1 MKSYLKLTNFEIDRF
16 FKIYLVLIAI
26 TVTVQIIGTIIVAND
41 YMNRAS
47 RIMNEES
54 LQTSAFIHNYGYF
67 SLLNLMDSLWF
78 FGPIAF
84 CVAGLIFYTF
94 FIWYRDWYGKNT
106 FIYRLLM
113 LPTSRLNVFFAKAT
127 AIFLMV
133 LGLIALQL
141 VLLYIEEL
149 IVELIVPLEFIQFTS
164 IPQIMNAINS
174 AYVVLFPK
182 TFIEFSLIYGTG
194 LIAVFTL
201 FTAILL
207 ERSYRWKG
215 VLMGAGY
222 CIVASGIF
230 LSPVLISELSG
241 NYYLYIGEI
250 IILEVA
256 LGCIIIASSIWLSRF
271 LLNKKIT
278 V

>member
-1 MKSYLKLTNFEIDRF
+1 M
-16 FKIYLVLIAI
+16 IAI

-182 TFIEFSLIYGTG
+182 TFIEFILIYGTG